1 MASEYHNLFQAPE
14 NISRHAFRKIDQAMV
29 FTNLNSTD
37 VLGIKSGFIGNR
49 SDDIAWLDSVFM
61 TDFNTK
67 RFHSGF

>member
-1 MASEYHNLFQAPE
+1 MASQHDDLFQAPE
-14 NISRHAFRKIDQAMV
+14 NISRHAFR
-29 FTNLNSTD
+29 NLNSTD